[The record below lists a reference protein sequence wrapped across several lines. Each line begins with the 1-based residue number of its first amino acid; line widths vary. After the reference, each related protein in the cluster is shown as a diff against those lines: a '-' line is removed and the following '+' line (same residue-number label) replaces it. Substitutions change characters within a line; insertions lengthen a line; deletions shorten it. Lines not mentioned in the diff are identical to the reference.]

1 VTPARRTE
9 LAGNLAAIRARVAA
23 ACAAAGRDPSE
34 ITLIAVTKTRPAED
48 VVALT
53 ELGQADFG
61 ENRDQE
67 AAPKAAEVAEAAM
80 GPVRWHFIGQLQT
93 NKAHSVVRYAS
104 VVHSVDRIRLVR
116 ALGNAARAAQAAAA
130 AHTAASPATADPAVP
145 ADPAPAPLTCL
156 VQVSLDGDAARGGA
170 LISQLPEIAAAIEA
184 TQGLALGGVMAVA
197 PLGVAPETAF
207 ALLGPISDTVREINP
222 AATIISAGMSGDLE
236 AAVRNGAT
244 HLRIGTA
251 LLGHRSLPVL

>member
-1 VTPARRTE
+1 VTPARHTE
-9 LAGNLAAIRARVAA
+9 LAGNLAATRARVAA
-23 ACAAAGRDPSE
+23 ACAAAGRDVSE

-48 VVALT
+48 VVDLASLGLT
-53 ELGQADFG
+53 DFG

-67 AAPKAAEVAEAAM
+67 ASPKAAAVAEATSD
-80 GPVRWHFIGQLQT
+80 PVRWHFIGQLQT
-93 NKAHSVVRYAS
+93 NKAHRVVRYAS
-104 VVHSVDRIRLVR
+104 VVHSVDRVRLVR
-116 ALGNAARAAQAAAA
+116 ALGSAAVAAAA
-130 AHTAASPATADPAVP
+130 APAAVP
-145 ADPAPAPLTCL
+145 AAAPLTCL

-184 TQGLALGGVMAVA
+184 EQGLALGGVMAVA

-207 ALLGPISDTVREINP
+207 ALLRPISDTVREINP

-251 LLGHRSLPVL
+251 LLGNRSLPVL

>member
-1 VTPARRTE
+1 VTPERHAE

-23 ACAAAGRDPSE
+23 ACAAAGRDVSE
-34 ITLIAVTKTRPAED
+34 ITLIAVTKTRPAAD

-80 GPVRWHFIGQLQT
+80 GPVHWHFIGQLQT

-104 VVHSVDRIRLVR
+104 VVHSVDRLRLVR
-116 ALGNAARAAQAAAA
+116 ALGSAYRAAAA
-130 AHTAASPATADPAVP
+130 TAAVTATAAE
-145 ADPAPAPLTCL
+145 PLTCL
-156 VQVSLDGDAARGGA
+156 VQVSLDGDPTRGGA

-184 TQGLALGGVMAVA
+184 EQGLALGGVMAVA
-197 PLGVAPETAF
+197 PLGVAPEAAF
-207 ALLGPISDTVREINP
+207 ASLPAISDTAREISP